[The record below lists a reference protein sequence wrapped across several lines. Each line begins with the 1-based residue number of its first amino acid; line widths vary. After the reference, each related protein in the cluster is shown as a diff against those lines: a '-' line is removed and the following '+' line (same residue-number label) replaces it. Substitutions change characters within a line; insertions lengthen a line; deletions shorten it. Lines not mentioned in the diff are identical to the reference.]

1 MFSINLYRSFVQIC
15 KEGLDLNGHLI
26 HDDQREYHE
35 SLRKNFS
42 EMSEKLEAI
51 FGESV
56 SAAWG
61 GMQYLPACVQIMV
74 TCAVIIQAYITIKKL
89 LSSLNV
95 SLNSDTS

>member
-1 MFSINLYRSFVQIC
+1 MFSVNLYRSFVQIC

-42 EMSEKLEAI
+42 EMSERLGQI

-56 SAAWG
+56 SVAIFTS
-61 GMQYLPACVQIMV
+61 LCVNYGHL
-74 TCAVIIQAYITIKKL
+74 CFCH
-89 LSSLNV
+89 SS
-95 SLNSDTS
+95 